1 MSRQCTN
8 ATPVIQDLLESI
20 LNHTDSSKTF
30 TLNIYKTIINILVIS
45 IEPVYLFIHLIPKLF
60 LSFKAQHK
68 LYELH

>member
-8 ATPVIQDLLESI
+8 ATPVIQDLLESV
-20 LNHTDSSKTF
+20 LNHTASSKTF
-30 TLNIYKTIINILVIS
+30 TLNIYKTIINVLVIS
-45 IEPVYLFIHLIPKLF
+45 IEPVYLFIHLLPKLF